1 MWVWPVVSGLAAF
14 VAGTV
19 LVEVDLAPDGFAGRL
34 TRDVDIDA
42 ASSLLQVVAGSA
54 ITVTTLTFSLTVVA
68 LQLASQQFSPR
79 LLREFT
85 RDPFTRAV
93 LAVLVGTFVLALTV
107 LRNLRLGD
115 EAPALAVLA
124 AFFMGLV
131 SLGTVLGFITHIARA
146 LRVDAVMSGVHG
158 ETSSAVRLVHPAPE
172 DAGPPPPPAPGT
184 DGLLVTSRD
193 GGFVRYVDHA
203 RLVALA
209 RRHDLVCHL
218 TVVPGDLVVAGN
230 PLARLWAR
238 GSATAP
244 VLDEETAE
252 ELARAVR
259 GAVPL
264 GFERTMEHDAAF
276 GFRQLGDIAGRAL
289 SPGINDPVTAVH
301 ALGHLS
307 DLTVVLLGRHLGA
320 RARTD
325 DDEVVRLV
333 LPGRDLRYYL
343 DLVCGP
349 LRRYAAAE
357 PTVLVALLRLLRDAA
372 TAASTRAHRSEVLR
386 QADLV
391 VAGTSEDLLPADR
404 AGVLDLRARVGLALD
419 GDVVAA
425 YDDRAGET
433 RSA

>member
-1 MWVWPVVSGLAAF
+1 MLGSLLVTYD
-14 VAGTV
+14 VA
-19 LVEVDLAPDGFAGRL
+19 PNGFAGRF

-85 RDPFTRAV
+85 NDPFTRVV

-124 AFFMGLV
+124 AFFMGLL
-131 SLGTVLGFITHIARA
+131 SLGTVLGFITHIARS
-146 LRVDAVMSGVHG
+146 LRVDAVMSGVHA
-158 ETSSAVRLVHPAPE
+158 ETSSALRVVHADPDDP
-172 DAGPPPPPAPGT
+172 GPLPPPAPEAE
-184 DGLLVTSRD
+184 GLLVTADAS
-193 GGFVRYVDHA
+193 GFLRYVDHG
-203 RLVALA
+203 RLLALA

-218 TVVPGDLVVAGN
+218 AVVPGDLVVAGN
-230 PLARLWAR
+230 PLARLWSR
-238 GSATAP
+238 DSGTEPS
-244 VLDEETAE
+244 LDEGTADE
-252 ELARAVR
+252 VARAVR
-259 GAVPL
+259 GATPL
-264 GFERTMEHDAAF
+264 GFERTMELDAAF
-276 GFRQLGDIAGRAL
+276 GFRQLGDVAGRAL

-307 DLTVVLLGRHLGA
+307 DLTVSLLGRRLGVRA
-320 RARTD
+320 RAD
-325 DDEVVRLV
+325 DDGVVRLV

-343 DLVCGP
+343 DLVCAP
-349 LRRYAAAE
+349 VRRYGAQE

-372 TAASTRAHRSEVLR
+372 VAAPTADDRREIAR

-391 VAGTSEDLLPADR
+391 VEGTSATLLADER
-404 AGVLDLRARVGLALD
+404 ETVLDLRARVDLALR
-419 GDVVAA
+419 GDTVAA
-425 YDDRAGET
+425 YSDRAGET
-433 RSA
+433 RSV